1 LVVAPD
7 WVSLAASADNP
18 KSKRLAALRGL
29 AAMGDGARQHGKDLR
44 ALLESTDADIR
55 ADAYKTLLAL
65 RDPSVV
71 MVVAENCRPSGAAFF
86 EMPLESFCLSD
97 IAVFGEEA
105 RSAGAHVMKFLAS
118 PNAEEVS
125 RAVSVLGYIGYDP
138 ATPQIEQQLRSPDWR
153 VVYSAARSL
162 GWLGATGAIPE
173 LERVA
178 ADHWLPE
185 VRAVASR
192 VVDALKGTDRK
203 LARAPWPTR
212 PPVAPFV
219 VPSIETKFFFVGG
232 DIFGGLPSMPPCHSG
247 RWAWRGVQ
255 FAAPPVLP
263 YSRAH
268 RTELALGS
276 GRLVGVNKG
285 EWGGDLTW
293 QPDEGQPQLLHKHNV
308 VAIEPAEGGAI
319 VLFGLAHMGLADG
332 YAVHVSQRADGG
344 WSLTEVARMPS
355 RADALATI
363 GPNLYAAWSAN
374 RVVVF
379 SDKGILGLAGCVAP

>member
-1 LVVAPD
+1 
-7 WVSLAASADNP
+7 
-18 KSKRLAALRGL
+18 
-29 AAMGDGARQHGKDLR
+29 
-44 ALLESTDADIR
+44 
-55 ADAYKTLLAL
+55 
-65 RDPSVV
+65 
-71 MVVAENCRPSGAAFF
+71 
-86 EMPLESFCLSD
+86 
-97 IAVFGEEA
+97 
-105 RSAGAHVMKFLAS
+105 
-118 PNAEEVS
+118 
-125 RAVSVLGYIGYDP
+125 
-138 ATPQIEQQLRSPDWR
+138 
-153 VVYSAARSL
+153 
-162 GWLGATGAIPE
+162 
-173 LERVA
+173 
-178 ADHWLPE
+178 
-185 VRAVASR
+185 
-192 VVDALKGTDRK
+192 
-203 LARAPWPTR
+203 
-212 PPVAPFV
+212 
-219 VPSIETKFFFVGG
+219 
-232 DIFGGLPSMPPCHSG
+232 
-247 RWAWRGVQ
+247 
-255 FAAPPVLP
+255 VLP